1 MLYDFCTIPS
11 TLKILQNSRFTSHTE
26 KQRLASQWFN
36 MNRVEYDIDRR
47 MNSLLNKSPKSG
59 YIHSR
64 NGASDSQHL
73 CTMKRRNLLKK
84 ASNRGY
90 KSKRQQQH
98 QHWRGGK
105 ATRASPQ
112 GQLSPWHRL
121 SNCRIYL
128 REHQHLDGPQISC
141 QNPILIS
148 LIRVPSNSVI
158 FFFFPKSCRENSN
171 PSMVGCLSKES
182 PPFIWHQS
190 ELALIPP
197 VGRDYQAPANKPR
210 SPRQK
215 PRIVASIKKL
225 FQTLRFRKPIPS
237 CYPQF
242 SFWEEC

>member
-121 SNCRIYL
+121 SNWRIYL

-158 FFFFPKSCRENSN
+158 FFFF
-171 PSMVGCLSKES
+171 SKVLQRK
-182 PPFIWHQS
+182 FQS
-190 ELALIPP
+190 FHGRVSKQRVPTFHLA
-197 VGRDYQAPANKPR
+197 
-210 SPRQK
+210 S
-215 PRIVASIKKL
+215 
-225 FQTLRFRKPIPS
+225 
-237 CYPQF
+237 
-242 SFWEEC
+242 E